1 MMRKRRRAATRYQVP
16 GCWLPR
22 RAPSGKREVVGLG
35 YQVIEVPAWKIGM
48 AGDVPLAAGP
58 EEDDVFLVGLGGKAQ
73 DVPRYQAITVDLVEG
88 WCPRPDLLQGSLGAV
103 CPLPGP
109 EMHAG
114 QKTRHTTLEIRIPAI
129 VIIMTNTLLRSIRER
144 ILDESE
150 PLDGLLRKCLLLG
163 AETGSNA
170 LRDWARNEL
179 NGYSNNESIPE
190 YRVLPTPPIVMSS
203 MSGNYLSK
211 GQHLHRLELPAKASE
226 AIPDQ
231 FHITQPIGEL
241 EQLSTSKSVSF
252 IAPELNLAK
261 IIWNR
266 TLDSDFQQILDLSY
280 TIAGSTLAGVMSKVR
295 TQLVE
300 IIADLSSDIP
310 LDELPKKAQVDSAV
324 SQRIGTQYNTTIHA
338 THGSTAIGNK
348 AQATT
353 NGITVEEAILLLD
366 AARSV
371 ASDEVADD
379 EDKDELLEVIERLR
393 TVVSQSAPDTGHV
406 VKEVGKLRKIAERIG
421 GAALIAAVDGS
432 ASALM
437 ELAMSGAFG

>member
-1 MMRKRRRAATRYQVP
+1 VLATSASAV
-16 GCWLPR
+16 
-22 RAPSGKREVVGLG
+22 EVVGLG
-35 YQVIEVPAWKIGM
+35 YQVGDVPAWKVGGV
-48 AGDVPLAAGP
+48 GDVPLAAGP
-58 EEDDVFLVGLGGKAQ
+58 EEDDVFLVGLGGEAQ
-73 DVPRYQAITVDLVEG
+73 DVPRYQSMAVDLVEG
-88 WCPRPDLLQGSLGAV
+88 WCPRPALLQACLIV
-103 CPLPGP
+103 CHPPGP
-109 EMHAG
+109 ELHAG
-114 QKTRHTTLEIRIPAI
+114 QKASHLTLEIRIPAI
-129 VIIMTNTLLRSIRER
+129 VIIMTNTLLRSIRAR

-150 PLDGLLRKCLLLG
+150 PIDGLLRKCLLLG

-170 LRDWARNEL
+170 LRDWARSEL
-179 NGYSNNESIPE
+179 NGYSSDESIPE
-190 YRVLPTPPIVMSS
+190 YRVLPAPPIVMSS
-203 MSGNYLSK
+203 VSGNYLSK

-226 AIPDQ
+226 VIPDQ

-348 AQATT
+348 AQATI
-353 NGITVEEAILLLD
+353 NGITIEEAIQLLD
-366 AARSV
+366 AARSI
-371 ASDEVADD
+371 ASDKVADD
-379 EDKDELLEVIERLR
+379 EDKAELLEAIEELR
-393 TVVSQSAPDTGHV
+393 TVVSQPAPDTGHV